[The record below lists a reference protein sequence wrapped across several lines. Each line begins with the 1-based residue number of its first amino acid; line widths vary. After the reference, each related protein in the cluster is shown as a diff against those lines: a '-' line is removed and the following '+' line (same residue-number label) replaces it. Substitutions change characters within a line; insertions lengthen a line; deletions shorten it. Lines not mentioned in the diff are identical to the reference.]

1 MFCLS
6 ATIVEYVSLY
16 NSWMSLCFITAIFLS
31 FSRMFLFIFVTF
43 VLLRY
48 FYIFLCCICYIYRP
62 VYFLFDVI
70 LINNNCPTNFLCS
83 LFIFFYFNFNVYF
96 LHNFCCL
103 FATIGLSYLF
113 VICFFIY
120 LLPSF
125 SLSDR
130 LFLCFCYLY
139 LWENVCNLVVQL
151 SASKC
156 VLLIYH

>member
-48 FYIFLCCICYIYRP
+48 FYIFLSCICYIYRP

-103 FATIGLSYLF
+103 FATIGLSYLLY
-113 VICFFIY
+113 V
-120 LLPSF
+120 
-125 SLSDR
+125 SLSIYYHR
-130 LFLCFCYLY
+130 SHSLIVCFY
-139 LWENVCNLVVQL
+139 VSV
-151 SASKC
+151 
-156 VLLIYH
+156 IYIFERMSVI

>member
-48 FYIFLCCICYIYRP
+48 FYIFLSCICYIYRP

-103 FATIGLSYLF
+103 FATIGLSYLLY
-113 VICFFIY
+113 V
-120 LLPSF
+120 
-125 SLSDR
+125 SLSI
-130 LFLCFCYLY
+130 CYHRSHSLI
-139 LWENVCNLVVQL
+139 VCSYVSV
-151 SASKC
+151 
-156 VLLIYH
+156 IYIFERMSVI